1 MRFRSLAL
9 TMLLVSVASV
19 TTACQTTF
27 TPDAQPSASAK
38 EAGRRETTLAI
49 GWQFTMQG
57 PEGSAPDAAPPA
69 GWSSVRV
76 PHTWN
81 RVGYY
86 NVGRSEGSNTPES
99 VNKTMVIGWY
109 YRTLDVRPA
118 DGRRVFLE
126 FDAASRTAEVWLN
139 GVKLGGHRNPFGRF
153 RLDATDAVRAEGP
166 NHLYVKVDNSAPEF
180 GSSTHDVFPLR
191 GDFFVRGG
199 LYRPVSVIVTD
210 DVHIDL
216 LDHGGPGVYAD
227 TLSIDGEAKVRVR
240 SRLANETGGT
250 HDVQIIASIMDADG
264 RSVAEARQTA
274 KLSANMTSE
283 LTHNLSV
290 PSPRLWNGTKD
301 PYLYTLR
308 VEVRS
313 VDGALL
319 DSLDQKYGIRT
330 MALDP
335 KRGFLLNGKPYR
347 LLGVGLHQD
356 SEASDWAMSDADI
369 AETVDIIR
377 DMGANSIRLTHY
389 QHGSP
394 IHDLADK
401 HGLILWDEIAVV
413 TAWTTADDQSES
425 PVELRDNARLQTKDM
440 IRQNYNHPSVAVWGI
455 ANEVDFGPGRPDFL
469 GKPPAS
475 VPDPKPL
482 LDNLYQLAKSED
494 AGRPIV
500 LADCCAMR
508 GMKDVPNVSGT
519 VDAVGANRYFGWYY
533 GDPSQL
539 GAHMD
544 ALAASHPDKPL
555 ALSEYGAGSAHTQQS
570 DHPLGG
576 PIDAAG
582 LVQPE
587 LFASWFHEESWKQL
601 KDRDYL
607 WGTYI
612 WNAFDFGSTVRTE
625 GDAQDINTKG
635 LVSYN
640 RKVKKDA
647 FYFYRANWSDAPT
660 VHVTG
665 RRYVDRAYPVTE
677 VRVYS
682 NAAITRLTLNGTVVG
697 ELSNCHDKVCVWPN
711 VRLAAGQNTVAATG
725 LFGGEA
731 VSDSILWQLDAEQT
745 DSYRIDAGTV
755 IAGKA
760 AQQFGSDAFFT
771 GGSAGTADTRGGRG
785 RKPVFVAIAGTD
797 MRDIA
802 ATYRIGAFS
811 YRLPVQGGRYR
822 VTLTFVAPDRDEGLG
837 PFDVMLNG
845 TVMLSG
851 FDVLKQ
857 AGGPLTTVSQSKD
870 VTVSAGGTILLD
882 FKPRSGKAI
891 VSAITI
897 ERL

>member
-1 MRFRSLAL
+1 MRFRPLAL
-9 TMLLVSVASV
+9 PVLLLSVASV
-19 TTACQTTF
+19 TTACQTSTSVA
-27 TPDAQPSASAK
+27 AQSPALAR
-38 EAGRRETTLAI
+38 EHGRMETMLAD
-49 GWQFTMQG
+49 GWQFTLQG
-57 PEGSAPDAAPPA
+57 PDGGAPDAAPPA
-69 GWSSVRV
+69 GWASVKV

-86 NVGRSEGSNTPES
+86 KTGRGPESNTPDS
-99 VNKTMVIGWY
+99 VDKTMGVGWY
-109 YRTLDVRPA
+109 YRALDVRPA
-118 DGRRVFLE
+118 AGRRVFLE
-126 FDAASRTAEVWLN
+126 FDAASRTSEVWLN

-153 RLDATDAVRAEGP
+153 RLDATDALRADGA
-166 NHLYVKVDNSAPEF
+166 NHLYVKVDNNAPEF
-180 GSSTHDVFPLR
+180 GSSTDDTFPLR

-227 TLSIDGEAKVRVR
+227 TISIDGAAKVRVR
-240 SRLANETGGT
+240 AKLANDSTTPQSVEVTAMLVDSDGNTAAQWSQRADLAAGT
-250 HDVQIIASIMDADG
+250 TSDISDALT
-264 RSVAEARQTA
+264 VEA
-274 KLSANMTSE
+274 
-283 LTHNLSV
+283 
-290 PSPRLWNGTKD
+290 PRLWAGIAD

-313 VDGALL
+313 TDGKLL
-319 DSLDQKYGIRT
+319 DSIDQKYGIRT

-335 KRGFLLNGKPYR
+335 RRGFLLNGKPYR

-356 SEASDWAMSDADI
+356 SERADWAMSEADI
-369 AETVDIIR
+369 AETMDIIR

-394 IHDLADK
+394 IHDLADQY
-401 HGLILWDEIAVV
+401 GIVLWDEIAVV
-413 TAWTTADDQSES
+413 TAWTTKDDQSES
-425 PVELRDNARLQTKDM
+425 SADLRDNARLQVQDM
-440 IRQNYNHPSVAVWGI
+440 IRQNYNHASVAVWGI

-469 GKPPAS
+469 GKPPAD

-482 LDNLYQLAKSED
+482 LDNLYQLAKAED
-494 AGRPIV
+494 AGRAIV
-500 LADCCAMR
+500 LADCCNLR
-508 GMKDVPNVSGT
+508 GMKDVPSVSGS

-539 GAHMD
+539 GGHLD
-544 ALAASHPDKPL
+544 DLLASHPDKPL
-555 ALSEYGAGSAHTQQS
+555 AISEYGAGSAHTQVS

-582 LVQPE
+582 VVQPE
-587 LFASWFHEESWKQL
+587 AYASWFHEESWKQL

-635 LVSYN
+635 LVSYD

-647 FYFYRANWSDAPT
+647 FYFYRANWSDKPT

-665 RRYVDRAYPVTE
+665 RRYIDRAYPVTE

-682 NAAITRLTLNGTVVG
+682 NAPVTRLTLNGAVVG
-697 ELSNCHDKVCVWPN
+697 ELRDCPDKVCVWPN
-711 VRLAAGQNTVAATG
+711 VRLAAGENSVAATG
-725 LFGGEA
+725 VFCGKA
-731 VSDSILWQLDAEQT
+731 VTDTVTWRLDADQA
-745 DSYRIDAGTV
+745 DSYRIDTGTV
-755 IAGKA
+755 IAGTA
-760 AQQFGSDAFFT
+760 ARQFGSDAFFT
-771 GGSAGTADTRGGRG
+771 GGQSGTADTRGGRG

-797 MRDIA
+797 IRDIA
-802 ATYRIGAFS
+802 ASYRLGAFS
-811 YRLPVQGGRYR
+811 YHLPVRGGRYR

-845 TVMLSG
+845 TAMLRG

-857 AGGPLTTVSQSKD
+857 ADGPLTAVTQSKE
-870 VTVSAGGTILLD
+870 VTVSAGGSIQLD

-891 VSAITI
+891 VSAIQV

>member
-1 MRFRSLAL
+1 MRFRPLAL
-9 TMLLVSVASV
+9 SILMLSAASII
-19 TTACQTTF
+19 TGCQTPP
-27 TPDAQPSASAK
+27 PDAIQPSASMG
-38 EAGRRETTLAI
+38 EAGRVETLLSD
-49 GWQFTMQG
+49 GWQFTVQG
-57 PEGSAPDAAPPA
+57 QEGSAPDAAPPA
-69 GWSSVRV
+69 DWSGVSV

-86 NVGRSEGSNTPES
+86 KVGRTKGSNTPDS
-99 VNKTMVIGWY
+99 VNKTMGIGWY
-109 YRTLDVRPA
+109 YRALDIKPTT
-118 DGRRVFLE
+118 GRRVFLE

-139 GVKLGGHRNPFGRF
+139 GQKIGGHRNPFGRF
-153 RLDATDAVRAEGP
+153 RVDATDALHTEGP
-166 NHLYVKVDNSAPEF
+166 NHLYVKVDNSAPEL
-180 GSSTHDVFPLR
+180 GSSTDDVFPLR

-227 TLSIDGEAKVRVR
+227 TLSIDGDAKVRVR
-240 SRLANETGGT
+240 SRLANGSG
-250 HDVQIIASIMDADG
+250 DARGVQVTASLLNADG
-264 RSVAEARQTA
+264 QSVAEAQQMA
-274 KLSANMTSE
+274 SLSADTTSDI
-283 LTHNLSV
+283 TQNLSV

-313 VDGALL
+313 ADGTLL
-319 DSLDQKYGIRT
+319 DRLDQKYGIRT
-330 MALDP
+330 MDLDP
-335 KRGFLLNGKPYR
+335 QRGLLLNGQPYR

-356 SEASDWAMSDADI
+356 SERADWAMSDADI
-369 AETVDIIR
+369 AETMDIIR

-394 IHDLADK
+394 IHDLADQY
-401 HGLILWDEIAVV
+401 GIVLWDEIAVV
-413 TAWTTADDQSES
+413 TAWTTADDQLES
-425 PVELRDNARLQTKDM
+425 PIELRDNARLQTKDM
-440 IRQNYNHPSVAVWGI
+440 IRQNYNHASVAVWGI

-469 GKPPAS
+469 GKPPAD

-482 LDNLYQLAKSED
+482 LENLYQLAKAED
-494 AGRPIV
+494 ATRPIV
-500 LADCCAMR
+500 LADCCALR
-508 GMKDVPNVSGT
+508 GMKDVPNVAQT

-539 GAHMD
+539 GAHLD
-544 ALAASHPDKPL
+544 DLLASHPDKPL
-555 ALSEYGAGSAHTQQS
+555 SISEYGAGSAHTQQS

-576 PIDAAG
+576 PIDMAG
-582 LVQPE
+582 VVQPE
-587 LFASWFHEESWKQL
+587 LYASWFHEESWKQL

-635 LVSYN
+635 LVSYD

-665 RRYVDRAYPVTE
+665 RRYIDRAYPVTE

-682 NAAITRLTLNGTVVG
+682 NAPVTRLTLNGTVVG
-697 ELSNCHDKVCVWPN
+697 ELRDCPDRVCVWPN
-711 VRLAAGQNTVAATG
+711 VRLTAGENSVSASG
-725 LFGGEA
+725 LFEGEA
-731 VSDSILWQLDAEQT
+731 MTDSIAWRLDADQA
-745 DSYRIDAGTV
+745 DSYRIDTGTV
-755 IAGKA
+755 IAGTA
-760 AQQFGSDAFFT
+760 ARQFGSDAFFI
-771 GGSAGTADTRGGRG
+771 GGAAGTADTRGGRG
-785 RKPVFVAIAGTD
+785 RKPVFVTIAGTD
-797 MRDIA
+797 IRDIA
-802 ATYRIGAFS
+802 ATYRFGTFS

-837 PFDVMLNG
+837 PFDVVLNG
-845 TVMLSG
+845 TTMLGG

-857 AGGPLTTVSQSKD
+857 AGGPLKAMTQSKD
-870 VTVSAGGTILLD
+870 VTVTGGEILLE

-891 VSAITI
+891 VSAIEV

>member
-1 MRFRSLAL
+1 MRFRPLAL
-9 TMLLVSVASV
+9 SMLMLSVASI
-19 TTACQTTF
+19 TTACQTTS
-27 TPDAQPSASAK
+27 SAATQSPALTQ
-38 EAGRRETTLAI
+38 EVGRSETMLSD
-49 GWQFTMQG
+49 GWQFALQG
-57 PEGSAPDAAPPA
+57 PDGLTPDAAPPA
-69 GWSSVRV
+69 GWSSVSV

-86 NVGRSEGSNTPES
+86 KVGRGPESNTPES
-99 VNKTMVIGWY
+99 VNKTMGVGWY
-109 YRTLDVRPA
+109 YRTLDIRPEA
-118 DGRRVFLE
+118 GRRVFLE

-139 GVKLGGHRNPFGRF
+139 GTKLGNHRNPFGRF
-153 RLDATDAVRAEGP
+153 RLDATDAMRADGP

-180 GSSTHDVFPLR
+180 GSATDDVFPLR

-227 TLSIDGEAKVRVR
+227 TLSIDNGAEVRVR
-240 SRLANETGGT
+240 SRLANGSGAARG
-250 HDVQIIASIMDADG
+250 VQVTTALLNAEG
-264 RSVAEARQTA
+264 QSVAEARQSVQLAADT
-274 KLSANMTSE
+274 TSE
-283 LTHNLSV
+283 ITQNLSV

-313 VDGALL
+313 ADGLLL
-319 DSLDQKYGIRT
+319 DRLDQKYGIRT

-335 KRGFLLNGKPYR
+335 KRGFLLNGQPYR

-356 SEASDWAMSDADI
+356 GERADWAMSDADI

-394 IHDLADK
+394 IHDLADQY
-401 HGLILWDEIAVV
+401 GIVLWDEIAVV
-413 TAWTTADDQSES
+413 TAWTTADDQLES
-425 PVELRDNARLQTKDM
+425 PTELRDNARLQTKDM
-440 IRQNYNHPSVAVWGI
+440 IRQNYNHASVAVWGI

-469 GKPPAS
+469 GKPPAD

-482 LDNLYQLAKSED
+482 LDNLYQLAKAED
-494 AGRPIV
+494 RSRPIV
-500 LADCCAMR
+500 LADCCAQR
-508 GMKDVPNVSGT
+508 GMKDVPTVAGT

-539 GAHMD
+539 GAHLD
-544 ALAASHPDKPL
+544 GLLASHPEKPL
-555 ALSEYGAGSAHTQQS
+555 SISEYGAGSAHTQQS

-582 LVQPE
+582 VVQPE
-587 LFASWFHEESWKQL
+587 LYASWFHEESWKQL

-635 LVSYN
+635 LVSYD

-647 FYFYRANWSDAPT
+647 FYFYRANWSDKPT

-665 RRYVDRAYPVTE
+665 RRYIDRAYPVTE

-682 NAAITRLTLNGTVVG
+682 NAPVTRLTLNGEVLG
-697 ELSNCHDKVCVWPN
+697 ELSNCPDKVCVWPN
-711 VRLAAGQNTVAATG
+711 VRLAAGENIVAATG
-725 LFGGEA
+725 LFDDGA
-731 VSDSILWQLDAEQT
+731 VTDSIAWRLDADQA
-745 DSYRIDAGTV
+745 DSYRIDTGTILAGQ
-755 IAGKA
+755 A
-760 AQQFGSDAFFT
+760 AQQFGSDAFFI
-771 GGSAGTADTRGGRG
+771 GGAAGTADTRGGRG
-785 RKPVFVAIAGTD
+785 RKPVFVEIAGTET
-797 MRDIA
+797 RDIA
-802 ATYRIGAFS
+802 ATYRIGTFS
-811 YRLPVQGGRYR
+811 YRLPVQSGRYR
-822 VTLTFVAPDRDEGLG
+822 VTLTFVAPGRDEGLG
-837 PFDVMLNG
+837 PFDVVLNGATMLNG
-845 TVMLSG
+845 I
-851 FDVLKQ
+851 DVLKQ
-857 AGGPLTTVSQSKD
+857 AGGPLRAVTQSKD
-870 VTVSAGGTILLD
+870 VTVSGDEILLD
-882 FKPRSGKAI
+882 FKPQTGKAI
-891 VSAITI
+891 VSAIEI